1 MIKLSRHY
9 VNDIYVNS
17 FRAMRGVSLSGYIT
31 FNSLFSYSS
40 LKTIISMPLLA
51 FLYNILI
58 FSRICLC
65 LTLSLSL
72 PHSLSLSLSLSSS
85 LEVLLFSMYV
95 DKQKQWAEMNL
106 WSKRMT
112 QLYHDYTKPDGSSY
126 IAICIDWATITM
138 FCSM

>member
-31 FNSLFSYSS
+31 FTSLFSYSS
-40 LKTIISMPLLA
+40 LKTIISILLLA

-58 FSRICLC
+58 FSRIYLC

-72 PHSLSLSLSLSSS
+72 SLS
-85 LEVLLFSMYV
+85 LEVLLFLMYV

-138 FCSM
+138 FLLHVKHKFSLK

>member
-31 FNSLFSYSS
+31 FDSLFSYRS
-40 LKTIISMPLLA
+40 LKTIISMLLLA

-58 FSRICLC
+58 FSQICLC

-72 PHSLSLSLSLSSS
+72 SLSLYLSFSSS
-85 LEVLLFSMYV
+85 LEVLLFLMYV